1 MPWLGLE
8 IVFWVWYTRQANEL
22 NTAHDIIPEKTTW
35 IRFVFFKI
43 FTAMNSLNISYSPSF
58 SFLFLSFHDLSCYSV
73 SGLVGVENFFPV
85 LLFFTFYFFLSS
97 IFLAKRWMP
106 LNEPEERRK
115 ARNLW
120 RRNEWKDGCCC
131 CSQKLP
137 SLFSAAKVYIVAL
150 DWKWSYG
157 FTGGHK
163 NSSLCFF
170 RASNGK
176 RTMKKRSGKVEKL
189 YFESFST

>member
-35 IRFVFFKI
+35 IGFVFFKI

-97 IFLAKRWMP
+97 IFFGKTLDAFKWA
-106 LNEPEERRK
+106 RRTK
-115 ARNLW
+115 
-120 RRNEWKDGCCC
+120 ESK
-131 CSQKLP
+131 KL
-137 SLFSAAKVYIVAL
+137 
-150 DWKWSYG
+150 
-157 FTGGHK
+157 
-163 NSSLCFF
+163 
-170 RASNGK
+170 
-176 RTMKKRSGKVEKL
+176 MKKEWMKGWMLLLLSKTSEFVFCRQSI
-189 YFESFST
+189 YSSTRLKMVVRFYGRAQK